1 MVGVFVLLGVTRPDV
16 IADAGDGVV
25 QAVVAGLSHHAG
37 ALIVGYALCLACLA
51 VRHRV
56 LTPGVRPPRSG
67 LGSPAPTRTT
77 SG

>member
-1 MVGVFVLLGVTRPDV
+1 M

-25 QAVVAGLSHHAG
+25 QAVVSGLSHHAG
-37 ALIVGYALCLACLA
+37 ALIVGYALCLGVLA
-51 VRHRV
+51 IRHRV
-56 LTPGVRPPRSG
+56 LRHRVLGQRTQVRQVSNR